1 MPMDLVS
8 EPLNQKVAKEIRAEM
23 ARQGV
28 TQTAL
33 AEVLGRNQAYVS
45 ERLTCKTPL
54 TLEVVEEIADVLQV
68 HVERLFPF
76 DEHAPRR
83 RRRAS

>member
-1 MPMDLVS
+1 MPIDLVS
-8 EPLNQKVAKEIRAEM
+8 EPLNTRVAKEIRAEM

-45 ERLTCKTPL
+45 ERLTFKTPL

-68 HVERLFPF
+68 RVERLFPF
-76 DEHAPRR
+76 DDRAPRR
-83 RRRAS
+83 RRAS

>member
-8 EPLNQKVAKEIRAEM
+8 EPLNQRVAKEIRAEM

-33 AEVLGRNQAYVS
+33 AEALGRNQAYVS
-45 ERLTCKTPL
+45 ERLTYKTPL
-54 TLEVVEEIADVLQV
+54 TLEVVEEIADILRV
-68 HVERLFPF
+68 HVERLFAF
-76 DEHAPRR
+76 DEPRPR

>member
-8 EPLNQKVAKEIRAEM
+8 EPLNERVAKEIRAEM

-45 ERLTCKTPL
+45 DRLTSKTGL
-54 TLEVVEEIADVLQV
+54 TLEVIEEIADALQV
-68 HVERLFPF
+68 RVERLFAF
-76 DEHAPRR
+76 DDPAPRR